1 MGTTIKKVTSKKEYM
16 TNQPKQ
22 TQSAIESESP
32 SIKIGPKNKKN
43 LNKPAIIQFVIWVV
57 IFGLLVFFALA
68 AGSLAGYQSGMR
80 DQRATAT
87 KMARTSLDDQFV
99 LAIQDIAESR
109 FEVAYRRLE
118 FVIDQDP
125 AYPGATD
132 KMAEVMAILYA
143 TATPTELPPTTTATA
158 TRDLRPVE
166 DMYKQAQS
174 LVSEQK
180 WDETIDTLTTLRK
193 EDLAYQIARV
203 DGMFFISL
211 RMRGFDKIWKVGDLE
226 GGIYDMALASRF
238 GPLDAQA
245 NSARDLARLYLIGSA
260 FWEVDPAQAIQYFSQ
275 VAAAAPGLQDLSG
288 WTASARYREVL
299 IQYGDSLMVKKEWCT
314 AQEQYQLALS
324 MGADASLQEKTQN
337 AALLCSPPSATP
349 TPTGEIPTATTPPAV
364 TPSPTTGNIP
374 PTWTNTS
381 PPGPPTNTTAPPTNT
396 TAPPTNTT
404 EAPTPSDAT
413 EAPPE
418 GSPNAPYP

>member
-1 MGTTIKKVTSKKEYM
+1 M
-16 TNQPKQ
+16 TNNPKKTRQ
-22 TQSAIESESP
+22 AIESESP
-32 SIKIGPKNKKN
+32 PIKIGPRNKKAVP
-43 LNKPAIIQFVIWVV
+43 KSAIIKFMIWAVV
-57 IFGLLVFFALA
+57 FGLLVTFSLA
-68 AGSLAGYQSGMR
+68 AGSMAGYQSGMR
-80 DQRATAT
+80 DQRASAT
-87 KMARTSLDDQFV
+87 IMAKSSLDDQFV
-99 LAIQDIAESR
+99 LAIQDITER
-109 FEVAYRRLE
+109 RYEVAYRRLE
-118 FVIDQDP
+118 FVINQDP

-132 KMAEVMAILYA
+132 KMAEVMSILYA
-143 TATPTELPPTTTATA
+143 TATPTALAPTTTATA
-158 TRDLRPVE
+158 TRDPRPVE
-166 DMYKQAQS
+166 DRFKQAQS
-174 LVSEQK
+174 LFVEQK
-180 WDETIDTLTTLRK
+180 WDEVIDTLTTLRK

-211 RMRGFDKIWKVGDLE
+211 RMRGFDKIWKAGDLE

-275 VAAAAPGLQDLSG
+275 VAAAAPGLQDSSG

-324 MGADASLQEKTQN
+324 MGADAALQEKAQN

-349 TPTGEIPTATTPPAV
+349 SPTGELPTATTPPAV

-374 PTWTNTS
+374 PTSTNTLPPSSPTNTNAPPTNTS
-381 PPGPPTNTTAPPTNT
+381 APPTNTPETPAPTNTTAPP
-396 TAPPTNTT
+396 
-404 EAPTPSDAT
+404 
-413 EAPPE
+413 PE
-418 GSPNAPYP
+418 GTPNAPYP